1 MDLQAACLLG
11 SEWAACEPAHDIMP
25 KEAHDIT
32 RGDTGLRCRLGLI
45 SFPPKDYVYKEGSPA
60 SRMFDSLSA
69 LTAVAGRMRVPY

>member
-1 MDLQAACLLG
+1 
-11 SEWAACEPAHDIMP
+11 MP
-25 KEAHDIT
+25 KAAHDIT

-69 LTAVAGRMRVPY
+69 LTLPLRPTERMRMPN